1 MPMAAC
7 SNRGARPMPREP
19 RADHQKAMII
29 TVPLVAL
36 CCGMTARGGCSMGAP
51 GQGYA
56 PDPVEF
62 DQLKATLKGAS
73 DALGLRDFK

>member
-1 MPMAAC
+1 
-7 SNRGARPMPREP
+7 
-19 RADHQKAMII
+19 
-29 TVPLVAL
+29 
-36 CCGMTARGGCSMGAP
+36 MGAP